1 MIQPE
6 IILMYTPISR
16 IKTFDSRENIITIS
30 ESSWMILSGKIE
42 DLFCYCNITQ
52 QTIHRQYFGR
62 ETILYLNIPQ
72 CPRNFG
78 FLLDKKCM
86 LVICHVH
93 KTISK
98 YFTNFRFILIRSI
111 THFHNTA
118 PGSGRFSW
126 SSEKF
131 NILLHALQRK
141 ITADYSFE
149 SFFIKVIYL

>member
-1 MIQPE
+1 MLPIYEWITRKQILVHIKLMSIQPE

-16 IKTFDSRENIITIS
+16 IKTFNSRENIITIS
-30 ESSWMILSGKIE
+30 ESSWMILSGNIE
-42 DLFCYCNITQ
+42 DLFCYCNITR

-93 KTISK
+93 KTIPK

-131 NILLHALQRK
+131 NILLHAL
-141 ITADYSFE
+141 
-149 SFFIKVIYL
+149 